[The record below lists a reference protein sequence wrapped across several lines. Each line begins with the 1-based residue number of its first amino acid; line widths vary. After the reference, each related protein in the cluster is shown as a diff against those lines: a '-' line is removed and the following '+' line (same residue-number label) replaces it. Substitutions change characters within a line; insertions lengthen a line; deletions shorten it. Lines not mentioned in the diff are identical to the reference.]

1 MIGLRTITSIVR
13 YTVVY
18 ITLYFPMNITNVRF
32 SVRLSFLENI
42 YEYSKCQVRYCTLHG
57 TVRYGNVPRRI
68 ARCTVRRSYGTGMV
82 ISHTHLDEICQHVGI
97 E

>member
-42 YEYSKCQVRYCTLHG
+42 YEYSKSQGLH
-57 TVRYGNVPRRI
+57 V
-68 ARCTVRRSYGTGMV
+68 AR
-82 ISHTHLDEICQHVGI
+82 
-97 E
+97 